1 MAGISS
7 KAAGKLEN
15 KRKFNDGSELE
26 NKEFSDGSGL
36 ELYSTAFRSYDPQLG
51 RFHQIDPLCIVSNN
65 QSPYAY
71 VMNNPLLFNDP
82 LGLDTIRVSGSLP
95 NNIQPGTPVVLPHPG
110 GNGTSHY
117 VYDPS
122 NPNADEN
129 GLVEA
134 GMEVEGDGVVVTASG
149 RGHSTNNGLP
159 FIQAGFGN
167 GNITGSNFIDMS
179 LGLGGAILDQQRAN
193 LISYSNNTILPKAA
207 SNGNNS
213 YYRRQTK
220 NVNLG
225 ISKLDKYGKRLGY
238 AGLLLQGANLTN
250 KYFNGDGI
258 TRKDAF
264 DATVS
269 AIITLAAIANPAI
282 LIGVGIYGVLDSF
295 GAFDGI
301 KEAIGANDDVLLK
314 RE

>member
-26 NKEFSDGSGL
+26 SKEFSDGSGL
-36 ELYSTAFRSYDPQLG
+36 DLYETMFRRMDPQIG
-51 RFHQIDPLCIVSNN
+51 RFLQIDPLCIVSNN

-95 NNIQPGTPVVLPHPG
+95 NNIQLGTSVVLPHPG
-110 GNGTSHY
+110 GNGSSHY

-122 NPNADEN
+122 NPSADEN

-134 GMEVEGDGVVVTASG
+134 GMVVEGEGVVVTGSG
-149 RGHSTNNGLP
+149 KGNSTNNSLP
-159 FIQAGFGN
+159 IIQAGFGN
-167 GNITGSNFIDMS
+167 GNISGSNFIDMS
-179 LGLGGAILDQQRAN
+179 LGLGDAILDQQRAH
-193 LISYSNNTILPKAA
+193 LISYKNNTILPKART
-207 SNGNNS
+207 NGFNS
-213 YYRRQTK
+213 HYTRQVK

-238 AGLLLQGANLTN
+238 AGLALQGANLAG

-258 TRKDAF
+258 TNKDIF
-264 DATVS
+264 DAGVS
-269 AIITLAAIANPAI
+269 TILTLIAISNPVGLVAV
-282 LIGVGIYGVLDSF
+282 GVYGVLDTF

-301 KEAIGANDDVLLK
+301 KEALGANDDMRFK